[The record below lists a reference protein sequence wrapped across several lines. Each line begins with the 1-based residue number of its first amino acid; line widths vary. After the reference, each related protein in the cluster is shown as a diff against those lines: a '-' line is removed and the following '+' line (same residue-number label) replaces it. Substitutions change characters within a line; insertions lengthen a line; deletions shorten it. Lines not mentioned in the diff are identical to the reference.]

1 MRITITN
8 HEFSAI
14 QKILVQNDASLYNRF
29 NEEFKKSI
37 LSCTPK
43 KMKATN
49 KANIAKRKKSRNA
62 ITNAVN
68 ILRFEDKK
76 ITVYSVAK
84 TAEISYNTAKQYKD
98 FILAQ

>member
-8 HEFSAI
+8 EEFNRI
-14 QKILVQNDASLYNRF
+14 QKILLQNDMSLYDRF

-43 KMKATN
+43 KIKATN

-68 ILRFEDKK
+68 ILRFEDKILLFIVLLKQLQLVITLLNNIK
-76 ITVYSVAK
+76 ILY
-84 TAEISYNTAKQYKD
+84 
-98 FILAQ
+98 

>member
-8 HEFSAI
+8 NEFEAL
-14 QKILVQNDASLYNRF
+14 QKILVQNDMSLYNRI

-43 KMKATN
+43 KIKATA
-49 KANIAKRKKSRNA
+49 KANKVKRKKSREA

-68 ILRFEDKK
+68 LLRFENKK
-76 ITVYSVAK
+76 ITIYSVAK
-84 TAEISYNTAKQYKD
+84 TAEISYNTAKQYKE

>member
-8 HEFSAI
+8 DEFNTI
-14 QKILVQNDASLYNRF
+14 QKILVQNDMTLYERF

-37 LSCTPK
+37 LSRTPK
-43 KMKATN
+43 KIKATV
-49 KANIAKRKKSRNA
+49 KANKVKRKKSREA

-68 ILRFEDKK
+68 LLRFEDKK

-84 TAEISYNTAKQYKD
+84 AANVSYNTAKQYED